1 MSYGTASGYAPP
13 AYAPPPRDPT
23 AVMGRRVV
31 AYLIDFALVT
41 SIEIALLAAT
51 KDRTFTGIPSGF
63 SDACRVIRDESDFSG
78 QCLQLGSRAWTW
90 TTGAFILALG
100 LATLVGLLNNVI
112 LQTATGASIGKMIMG
127 LRVVTAD
134 GETAGLGRQ
143 FGRWMMLIVDAGLCF
158 VGFFVAAFT
167 HPHRRLGDSVAST
180 YVVAVADTG
189 RPLEFAAG
197 PPPAMGQ
204 QFGQAFGQQP
214 AYVPPPPGQGGWG
227 QPQPQPGGWNQPAP
241 AAPPQWGAAPQPQ
254 APYQQPPQPPY
265 GAAQPAQQPR
275 PQWGESQP
283 PQQPPAY
290 QPPPPAQPPPA
301 YQPPPPA
308 QPPAYEPPP
317 PAAPPSPPATDPVVE
332 SWWGKAVSDDEPDDG
347 APKQ

>member
-1 MSYGTASGYAPP
+1 
-13 AYAPPPRDPT
+13 
-23 AVMGRRVV
+23 
-31 AYLIDFALVT
+31 
-41 SIEIALLAAT
+41 
-51 KDRTFTGIPSGF
+51 
-63 SDACRVIRDESDFSG
+63 
-78 QCLQLGSRAWTW
+78 
-90 TTGAFILALG
+90 
-100 LATLVGLLNNVI
+100 
-112 LQTATGASIGKMIMG
+112 MIMG

-134 GETAGLGRQ
+134 GDTAGLGRQ
-143 FGRWMMLIVDAGLCF
+143 LVRWLMLIVDLGLCF

-197 PPPAMGQ
+197 APPAMGQ

-254 APYQQPPQPPY
+254 APSQQPQPQPPY

-290 QPPPPAQPPPA
+290 QPPPPAQPPT
-301 YQPPPPA
+301 
-308 QPPAYEPPP
+308 YEPPP
-317 PAAPPSPPATDPVVE
+317 PTAPPAATPPATE
-332 SWWGKAVSDDEPDDG
+332 SWWDKAVADDEPDDDPP
-347 APKQ
+347 AQ